1 MAGKE
6 DEQEKVVN
14 NSIGCDVS
22 DARCDRMQRGTGA
35 AVAPGVTVGENAV
48 VAAGAAVPRDVPA
61 YTRAAGVPARV
72 IKAIKKRKAEEA

>member
-48 VAAGAAVPRDVPA
+48 VAAGAAVTRDAPA
-61 YTRAAGVPARV
+61 NTMAAGVPARV
-72 IKAIKKRKAEEA
+72 IKEIKNRKEEEA